1 MVNTCVKN
9 LIENFNSKIL
19 SELKLNR
26 YTNKLF
32 ILLIYCNCFFTL
44 THSNGHGQSHRKSV
58 ATKAIEKDEFNLFF
72 QIDRGNEL
80 NKFCP
85 PNRRNDLCICFCL
98 HPSSMG
104 DRLGV

>member
-1 MVNTCVKN
+1 MKKQTISSREQKKN
-9 LIENFNSKIL
+9 SFYLITTTGTVQYS
-19 SELKLNR
+19 
-26 YTNKLF
+26 
-32 ILLIYCNCFFTL
+32 IYCNCFFTL

-85 PNRRNDLCICFCL
+85 QTDATTFVFASVFILLLRDT
-98 HPSSMG
+98 
-104 DRLGV
+104 

>member
-1 MVNTCVKN
+1 MKKQTISSREQKKN
-9 LIENFNSKIL
+9 SFYLITTTGTVQYS
-19 SELKLNR
+19 
-26 YTNKLF
+26 
-32 ILLIYCNCFFTL
+32 IYCNCFFTL